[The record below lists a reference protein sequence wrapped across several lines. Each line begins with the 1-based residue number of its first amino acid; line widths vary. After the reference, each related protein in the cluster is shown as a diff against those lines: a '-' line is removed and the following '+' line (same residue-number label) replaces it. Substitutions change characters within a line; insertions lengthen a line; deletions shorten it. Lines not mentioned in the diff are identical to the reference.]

1 MYVKNDY
8 FFTFLMTLVSLL
20 TFWFFYKLK
29 SKRKIISLFQHI
41 LGEKK
46 KNLAIPKGKQ
56 LLVKDQ
62 QR

>member
-46 KNLAIPKGKQ
+46 KSGHT
-56 LLVKDQ
+56 

>member
-29 SKRKIISLFQHI
+29 SKRKIISLFQRI

-46 KNLAIPKGKQ
+46 NLATPKGKQ